1 MEEITQDTPQTAN
14 TAVDVETKAFGAPVE
29 DGSSDNLTVA
39 DAFFNNAEGTT
50 TEAPNQGTPE
60 VVAETPQEN
69 QPLEAKNDDKRFE
82 YWQSQAAK
90 RENELQVL
98 QSQLAEAKAS
108 PAAPSEV
115 PTQQT
120 QPAIQEFPPPP
131 AKPERPRGF
140 SRDEAW
146 SDQNS
151 ESARYL
157 DELESWRDDM
167 SQYSDLKHQYDLAL
181 MQEKLD
187 KQEEQRQSVVKNAKA
202 RQQVARQNQQVYE
215 HVQGHYGFN
224 DNEAKEFIQT
234 MSDPQSITMDNL
246 VNLYRMQKG
255 MANQQPGVTSGPS
268 DTFNQTQKGQPTQ
281 SAPVNTGPSPTFTQT
296 QNAQSIP
303 SPMGVV
309 TGESGQDMRSD
320 SDQVM
325 DELITNHKSKNPW
338 T

>member
-1 MEEITQDTPQTAN
+1 MEEVKQDTPQTAN
-14 TAVDVETKAFGAPVE
+14 TTLDVNTRAFGAPANE
-29 DGSSDNLTVA
+29 GSSDNLTVS
-39 DAFFNNAEGTT
+39 DAFFNDAEGTT
-50 TEAPNQGTPE
+50 TDAPQEGTPE
-60 VVAETPQEN
+60 VAAETPQEN
-69 QPLEAKNDDKRFE
+69 QPYEAKNDDKRFE

-98 QSQLAEAKAS
+98 QQQLAEAKAQ
-108 PAAPSEV
+108 PAATPEV
-115 PTQQT
+115 PAQQT
-120 QPAIQEFPPPP
+120 QPEVQEFPPPP

-146 SDQNS
+146 SDPNS

-157 DELESWRDDM
+157 DEVESWRDDM
-167 SQYSDLKHQYDLAL
+167 SQYSDLKNQYELAV

-187 KQEEQRQSVVKNAKA
+187 AQEKQRQSVIQQQQAK
-202 RQQVARQNQQVYE
+202 QQVARQNREIYE

-224 DNEAKEFIQT
+224 DTEAREFIQT

-268 DTFNQTQKGQPTQ
+268 DTFNQTQ
-281 SAPVNTGPSPTFTQT
+281 
-296 QNAQSIP
+296 NAQQIP

-309 TGESGQDMRSD
+309 TGETSADTRSD
-320 SDQVM
+320 SDQIM
-325 DELITNHKSKNPW
+325 DDLINNFNSKNPW
-338 T
+338 S